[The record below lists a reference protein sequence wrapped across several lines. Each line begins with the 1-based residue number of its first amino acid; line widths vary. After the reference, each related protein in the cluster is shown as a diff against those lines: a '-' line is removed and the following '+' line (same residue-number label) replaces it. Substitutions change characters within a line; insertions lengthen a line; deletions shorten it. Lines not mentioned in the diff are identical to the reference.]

1 MEKIDFKK
9 TLKHLYNPPAGKF
22 TLVDVAPM
30 NFLMIDGHGDPNKTP
45 AFQENTEAL
54 YTLAYTIKFAL
65 KPAGVEYV
73 VPPPE
78 GLWWMEDMR
87 EFSLAVKDRWDW
99 TLMMMQPQAVTPEIL
114 ANARQQAL
122 RKKALQALEKVRLE
136 VYHEG
141 LSVQIMYY
149 GSYADEG
156 PTIAR
161 IHAFIRDEGYLPN
174 GKHHEIYLGDPRRTP
189 PEKLKTVIR
198 QPVRKAV

>member
-22 TLVDVAPM
+22 TLVNVPPM
-30 NFLMIDGHGDPNKTP
+30 NFLMVDGHGDPNKAP
-45 AFQENTEAL
+45 EFQENYAAL

-65 KPAGVEYV
+65 KPNGVEFV
-73 VPPPE
+73 IPPSE

-87 EFSLAVKDRWDW
+87 EFSMAVKERWDW
-99 TLMMMQPQAVTPEIL
+99 TLMMMQPEAVTPEIF
-114 ANARQQAL
+114 ASARQQAL
-122 RKKALQALEKVRLE
+122 RKKALPALEKVRLE
-136 VYHEG
+136 AYHEG
-141 LSVQIMYY
+141 LSVQILYY

-161 IHAFIRDEGYLPN
+161 MHAYIRDEGYIPN
-174 GKHHEIYLGDPRRTP
+174 GKHHEIYVGDPRRTP

-198 QPVRKAV
+198 QPVSKAG

>member
-1 MEKIDFKK
+1 MEKLDFKK

-22 TLVDVAPM
+22 TLVDVPPM
-30 NFLMIDGHGDPNKTP
+30 NFLMVDGHGDPNKAP
-45 AFQENTEAL
+45 EFQEKTEAL

-65 KPAGVEYV
+65 KPSGLEFV

-78 GLWWMEDMR
+78 GLWWMEDMN
-87 EFSLAVKDRWDW
+87 EFSLAAKDRWDW
-99 TLMMMQPQAVTPEIL
+99 TLMMMQPEVVTPEVF
-114 ANARQQAL
+114 ASARQQAL
-122 RKKALQALEKVRLE
+122 RKKAMPALEKLRLE
-136 VYHEG
+136 SFHEG
-141 LSVQIMYY
+141 LSVQLMYY

-161 IHAFIRDEGYLPN
+161 MHAYIRDEGYVPN

-198 QPVRKAV
+198 QPVCKAG

>member
-30 NFLMIDGHGDPNKTP
+30 NFLMIDGHGDPNITP

-122 RKKALQALEKVRLE
+122 RKKALPALEKVRLE